1 MLTLHHLEYSQSF
14 RILWLL
20 EELGADYRL
29 ERYDRDPKSRL
40 APDDLKQLSPLGTAP
55 VVTDDDGLVLA
66 ESNAAIDYILD
77 SHPDSPLRPG
87 AGDPARADYLF
98 WFHAGN
104 GSLMPMQF
112 MNGILT
118 MMEARSPA
126 LMRPLIKA
134 VTSKVRDALVRPRLK
149 RIFDLM
155 EADLGRHMWLA
166 GDTMTA
172 ADITLVYSIF
182 SAEDRGH
189 IDASRPN
196 IRRWIEQV
204 RKTPSF
210 QRATEKDGRETIV
223 FSF

>member
-20 EELGADYRL
+20 EELGADYLL

-55 VVTDDDGLVLA
+55 VVTDDAGLVLA

-77 SHPDSPLRPG
+77 SYPDSPLRPG
-87 AGDPARADYLF
+87 AGDPSRADYLF

-126 LMRPLIKA
+126 LMRPMIKA

-155 EADLGRHMWLA
+155 EEDLGRHMWLA

-189 IDASRPN
+189 IDANRPN
-196 IRRWIEQV
+196 IGRWIAQV